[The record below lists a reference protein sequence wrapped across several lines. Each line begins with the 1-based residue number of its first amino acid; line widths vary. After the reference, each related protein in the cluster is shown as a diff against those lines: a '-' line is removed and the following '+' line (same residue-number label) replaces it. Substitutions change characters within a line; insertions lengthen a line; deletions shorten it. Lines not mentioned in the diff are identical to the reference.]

1 MSQLNRS
8 LTIAC
13 ALLASS
19 PAFAH
24 DWNSARPDSHAPISV
39 MGDHT
44 HNEGEFMV
52 SYRNMQMDMN
62 GLQDGTNS
70 VSSQEV
76 LDSGY
81 MMTPTKMTMNM
92 HMFGLMYA
100 PTNKT
105 TMMVM
110 LPYIEKNM
118 DMFSQMDMGM
128 GVVDVESSMD
138 SEGLGDIKVGA
149 LHNIFSEAGQKV
161 HLNLMMSLPT
171 GSIDE
176 ENDSGN
182 VMPYAMQLGSGT
194 FDLLPGITYTAQAES
209 FSYGAQAQATIRLGE
224 NDRDYTLGDR
234 YKLQSWVQMPVHQR
248 VSLSFRLAYEDWD
261 NISGE
266 DDELN
271 AMMTPTADADL
282 QAGNLLSAGLGVNVT
297 LPKGHRVAVEY
308 NKELEQDLDGPQMAQ
323 DDTLTLAWQLA
334 F

>member
-1 MSQLNRS
+1 MSHLHHS
-8 LTIAC
+8 LKIAC
-13 ALLASS
+13 ALLATS

-62 GLQDGTNS
+62 GLQDGTRS

-76 LDSGY
+76 LDDSSNSY
-81 MMTPTKMTMNM
+81 MMAPTKMTMDM

-105 TMMVM
+105 TLMMM
-110 LPYIEKNM
+110 LSYIEKDM
-118 DMFSQMDMGM
+118 DMLMKMSG
-128 GVVDVESSMD
+128 ETIPMD
-138 SEGLGDIKVGA
+138 SEGLGDIKIGA
-149 LHNIFSEAGQKV
+149 LHNIFSEAGQKI

-176 ENDSGN
+176 ENDSGT

-234 YKLQSWVQMPVHQR
+234 YKLQSWVQAPVHQR
-248 VSLSFRLAYEDWD
+248 VSLSLRLAYEDWD

-282 QAGNLLSAGLGVNVT
+282 QGGNLLSAGIGMNVT
-297 LPKGHRVAVEY
+297 LPEGHRVAVEY
-308 NKELEQDLDGPQMAQ
+308 SKELEQDLDGPQMAQ

>member
-1 MSQLNRS
+1 MPHLNHS
-8 LTIAC
+8 LKIAC

-19 PAFAH
+19 SAFAH

-52 SYRNMQMDMN
+52 SYRNMKMEMN
-62 GLQDGTNS
+62 GLQDGTQS

-76 LDSGY
+76 LGSGY
-81 MMTPTKMTMNM
+81 MMTPTKMTMDM

-100 PTNKT
+100 PSDKT
-105 TMMVM
+105 TLMLM
-110 LPYIEKNM
+110 LPYLEKDM
-118 DMFSQMDMGM
+118 DMLTMG
-128 GVVDVESSMD
+128 GNTSSMD

-149 LHNIFSEAGQKV
+149 LHNIFSEAGQKI

-176 ENDSGN
+176 ENDSDN

-194 FDLLPGITYTAQAES
+194 FDLLPGVTYTAQKES

-224 NDRDYTLGDR
+224 NDRDYTIGNR
-234 YKLQSWVQMPVHQR
+234 YKLQSWVQTPVHQR
-248 VSLSFRLAYEDWD
+248 VSLSLRLAYEDWD
-261 NISGE
+261 TISSE

-282 QAGNLLSAGLGVNVT
+282 QGGNLLSAGIGANIT
-297 LPKGHRVAVEY
+297 LPQGHRVTVEY
-308 NKELEQDLDGPQMAQ
+308 SKELEQDLDGPQMAQ
-323 DDTLTLAWQLA
+323 DDTLTLAWQFA

>member
-1 MSQLNRS
+1 MPNLNHS
-8 LTIAC
+8 ITLAC
-13 ALLASS
+13 ALLASNS
-19 PAFAH
+19 VFSH

-62 GLQDGTNS
+62 GLQDGTQS

-81 MMTPTKMTMNM
+81 MMTPTKMTMTM

-110 LPYIEKNM
+110 LPYIQKDM
-118 DMFSQMDMGM
+118 DMLMASGM
-128 GVVDVESSMD
+128 TPSMD

-149 LHNIFSEAGQKV
+149 LHNIFSEASRKI

-176 ENDSGN
+176 EDDSRN
-182 VMPYAMQLGSGT
+182 VMAYAMQLGSGT

-224 NDRDYTLGDR
+224 NDRDYTLGNR
-234 YKLQSWVQMPVHQR
+234 YKLQSWVQIPVHQR
-248 VSLSFRLAYEDWD
+248 VSLSLRLAYEDWD
-261 NISGE
+261 NISGK
-266 DDELN
+266 DDELDDLIGI
-271 AMMTPTADADL
+271 TPTADADL
-282 QAGNLLSAGLGVNVT
+282 QGGNLLSAGIGINVT
-297 LPKGHRVAVEY
+297 LPKGHRIALEY

>member
-52 SYRNMQMDMN
+52 SYRNMQMDMG
-62 GLQDGTNS
+62 GLQDGTQS
-70 VSSQEV
+70 VSSQEAF
-76 LDSGY
+76 DSGY

-100 PTNKT
+100 PTNQT

-110 LPYIEKNM
+110 LSYVEKDM
-118 DMFSQMDMGM
+118 DMLMDMGM
-128 GVVDVESSMD
+128 MGTMASSMD

-149 LHNIFSEAGQKV
+149 LHNIFSEAGQKI

-171 GSIDE
+171 GAIDE
-176 ENDSGN
+176 ENDSGA

-194 FDLLPGITYTAQAES
+194 FDLLPGITYTAQKES

-234 YKLQSWVQMPVHQR
+234 YKFQGWVQMPVHQR
-248 VSLSFRLAYEDWD
+248 VSFSLRLAYEDW
-261 NISGE
+261 NSISGE

-282 QAGNLLSAGLGVNVT
+282 QGGNLLSAGIGMNVT
-297 LPKGHRVAVEY
+297 LPEGHRVAIEY

>member
-1 MSQLNRS
+1 MSQLNHS
-8 LTIAC
+8 LKIAC
-13 ALLASS
+13 ALLATS

-24 DWNSARPDSHAPISV
+24 DWNSDRPDSHAPISV

-62 GLQDGTNS
+62 GLQDGTQS

-76 LDSGY
+76 IDSGY
-81 MMTPTKMTMNM
+81 MMAPTKMSMNM

-100 PTNKT
+100 PTNQT

-110 LPYIEKNM
+110 LPYIEKDM
-118 DMFSQMDMGM
+118 DMLMSSGM
-128 GVVDVESSMD
+128 TTSMN

-149 LHNIFSEAGQKV
+149 LHNIFSEAGQKI

-176 ENDSGN
+176 EDDVGA

-194 FDLLPGITYTAQAES
+194 FDLLPGITYTAQAEN

-248 VSLSFRLAYEDWD
+248 VSLSLRLAYEDWD
-261 NISGE
+261 TISGE

-271 AMMTPTADADL
+271 AMMTPTADTDL
-282 QAGNLLSAGLGVNVT
+282 QGGNLLSAGLGVNVA
-297 LPKGHRVAVEY
+297 LPQGHRVAIEY
-308 NKELEQDLDGPQMAQ
+308 SKELEQDLDGPQMAQ

>member
-1 MSQLNRS
+1 MSQLNHS
-8 LTIAC
+8 LKIAC
-13 ALLASS
+13 ALLATS

-62 GLQDGTNS
+62 GLQDGTRS
-70 VSSQEV
+70 VSSQEAI
-76 LDSGY
+76 DSGY
-81 MMTPTKMTMNM
+81 KMAPTKMTMNM

-110 LPYIEKNM
+110 LPYIEKDM
-118 DMFSQMDMGM
+118 DMLMASGM
-128 GVVDVESSMD
+128 TSSMD

-149 LHNIFSEAGQKV
+149 LHNIFSEAGQKI
-161 HLNLMMSLPT
+161 HLNLIMSLPT

-176 ENDSGN
+176 EKDSGTA
-182 VMPYAMQLGSGT
+182 MAYAMQLGSGT
-194 FDLLPGITYTAQAES
+194 FDLLPGITYTAQKES

-224 NDRDYTLGDR
+224 NDHDYTLGDR

-248 VSLSFRLAYEDWD
+248 VSLSLRLSYEDWD
-261 NISGE
+261 TISGE

-271 AMMTPTADADL
+271 AMMTPTEDADL
-282 QAGNLLSAGLGVNVT
+282 QGGNLFSAGVGVNVT
-297 LPKGHRVAVEY
+297 LPQGHRVAVEY
-308 NKELEQDLDGPQMAQ
+308 NRELEQDLDGPQMAQ

>member
-1 MSQLNRS
+1 
-8 LTIAC
+8 
-13 ALLASS
+13 
-19 PAFAH
+19 
-24 DWNSARPDSHAPISV
+24 

-52 SYRNMQMDMN
+52 SYRNMKMEMN
-62 GLQDGTNS
+62 GLQDGTQS

-76 LDSGY
+76 LGSGY
-81 MMTPTKMTMNM
+81 MMTPTKMTMDM

-100 PTNKT
+100 PSDKT
-105 TMMVM
+105 TLMLM
-110 LPYIEKNM
+110 LPYLEKDM
-118 DMFSQMDMGM
+118 DMLTMG
-128 GVVDVESSMD
+128 GNTSSMD

-149 LHNIFSEAGQKV
+149 LHNIFSEAGQKI

-176 ENDSGN
+176 ENDAGN
-182 VMPYAMQLGSGT
+182 AMPYAMQLGSGT
-194 FDLLPGITYTAQAES
+194 FDLLPGITYTAQKES

-224 NDRDYTLGDR
+224 NDRDYTLGNR

-248 VSLSFRLAYEDWD
+248 VSLSLRLAYEDWD
-261 NISGE
+261 TISGE

-282 QAGNLLSAGLGVNVT
+282 QGGNLLSAGVGANVT
-297 LPKGHRVAVEY
+297 LPQGHRVAVEY
-308 NKELEQDLDGPQMAQ
+308 SKELEQDLDGPQMAQ
-323 DDTLTLAWQLA
+323 DDTLTLAWQFA

>member
-1 MSQLNRS
+1 MPQLNHS
-8 LTIAC
+8 LSIAY
-13 ALLASS
+13 ALLVSS
-19 PAFAH
+19 STFAH
-24 DWNSARPDSHAPISV
+24 DWNSARADSHAPISV

-52 SYRNMQMDMN
+52 SYRNMKMDMN
-62 GLQDGTNS
+62 GLQDGTQS

-76 LDSGY
+76 LDNGY
-81 MMTPTKMTMNM
+81 MMTPTKMTMDM

-100 PTNKT
+100 PSDKT
-105 TMMVM
+105 TLMVM
-110 LPYIEKNM
+110 LSYIEKDM
-118 DMFSQMDMGM
+118 DMLMDMGM
-128 GVVDVESSMD
+128 MTMKTSMN

-149 LHNIFSEAGQKV
+149 LHNIFSEAGQKI

-176 ENDSGN
+176 ENDAGN

-194 FDLLPGITYTAQAES
+194 FDLLPGITYTAQQES

-248 VSLSFRLAYEDWD
+248 VSLSLRLLYEDWD
-261 NISGE
+261 TISGE

-282 QAGNLLSAGLGVNVT
+282 QGGNLLSAGVGANVT
-297 LPKGHRVAVEY
+297 LPQGHRVAVEY
-308 NKELEQDLDGPQMAQ
+308 SKELEQDLDGPQMAQ
-323 DDTLTLAWQLA
+323 DDTLTLAWQFA

>member
-100 PTNKT
+100 PSDKT
-105 TMMVM
+105 TLMVM
-110 LPYIEKNM
+110 LPYIEKDM
-118 DMFSQMDMGM
+118 DMLMNMGM
-128 GVVDVESSMD
+128 MNMAMSMD
-138 SEGLGDIKVGA
+138 SEGLGDIKAGA
-149 LHNIFSEAGQKV
+149 LHNIFSEAGQKL
-161 HLNLMMSLPT
+161 HLNIMMSLPT

-176 ENDSGN
+176 KNNGA

-194 FDLLPGITYTAQAES
+194 FDLLPGITYTAQEES

-248 VSLSFRLAYEDWD
+248 VSLSLRLAYEDWD

-266 DDELN
+266 DDELD
-271 AMMTPTADADL
+271 ATKTPTADADL
-282 QAGNLLSAGLGVNVT
+282 QGGNLLSAGLGVNVT

-323 DDTLTLAWQLA
+323 DDTLTLAWQFA

>member
-1 MSQLNRS
+1 MPTLNNS
-8 LTIAC
+8 FKIAC
-13 ALLASS
+13 ALLATNT
-19 PAFAH
+19 AFAH

-62 GLQDGTNS
+62 GLQDATSS

-81 MMTPTKMTMNM
+81 MMSPTKMIMTM

-100 PTNKT
+100 PSDKT
-105 TMMVM
+105 TFMVM
-110 LPYIEKNM
+110 LPYLEKDM
-118 DMFSQMDMGM
+118 DMLSQMDMGM
-128 GVVDVESSMD
+128 GVVDIETSMD

-149 LHNIFSEAGQKV
+149 LHNIFSEAGRKV

-176 ENDSGN
+176 TNNGA

-194 FDLLPGITYTAQAES
+194 VDLLPGITYTAQQES

-224 NDRDYTLGDR
+224 NDRDYSLGDR
-234 YKLQSWVQMPVHQR
+234 YKLQSWVQAPIHQR
-248 VSLSFRLAYEDWD
+248 VSLSLRLAYEDWD
-261 NISGE
+261 TISGE

-282 QAGNLLSAGLGVNVT
+282 QGGNLLSAGLGMNIT
-297 LPKGHRVAVEY
+297 LPEGHRVAVEY

-323 DDTLTLAWQLA
+323 DDTLTLAWQFA

>member
-1 MSQLNRS
+1 MPTLNNS
-8 LTIAC
+8 FKIAC
-13 ALLASS
+13 ILLASS

-24 DWNSARPDSHAPISV
+24 EWNSARPDSHAPISV

-52 SYRNMQMDMN
+52 SYRYMQMDMN
-62 GLQDGTNS
+62 SLQDGTKS
-70 VSSQEV
+70 VSAQKV

-100 PTNKT
+100 PTDKT
-105 TMMVM
+105 TILVM
-110 LPYIEKNM
+110 LPYIEKDM
-118 DMFSQMDMGM
+118 DMLTGMGM
-128 GVVDVESSMD
+128 MTMD
-138 SEGLGDIKVGA
+138 SEGLGDIKAGA
-149 LHNIFSEAGQKV
+149 LHNIFSEEGRKI

-176 ENDSGN
+176 KNDAGAI
-182 VMPYAMQLGSGT
+182 MPYAMQLGSGT
-194 FDLLPGITYTAQAES
+194 FDLLPGITYAAQTEN

-224 NDRDYTLGDR
+224 NDRDYTLGNR
-234 YKLQSWVQMPVHQR
+234 YLLQSWVQVPVHQR
-248 VSLSFRLAYEDWD
+248 VSFSLRLAYEDWD

-266 DDELN
+266 DDGLMPN
-271 AMMTPTADADL
+271 MTPIADADL
-282 QAGNLLSAGLGVNVT
+282 QGGNLLSTGVGMNVT
-297 LPKGHRVAVEY
+297 LPEGHRVAVEY

-323 DDTLTLAWQLA
+323 DDTLILAWQFA